1 MSEVHIVMTNK
12 TFLVNMVL
20 KSRDYAFQMSNLRN
34 CSLYCTLQYTCICS
48 YQKVK
53 PMCFSD
59 LSDGKSVNNYNR
71 AIRVSDRWICSNIRH
86 SRISWFALYIF
97 LRGDWGPPLLR

>member
-20 KSRDYAFQMSNLRN
+20 KSRDYAFQMSIFKK
-34 CSLYCTLQYTCICS
+34 LYCTLQYTCICS
-48 YQKVK
+48 YQKV
-53 PMCFSD
+53 CFSD